1 MKMENNMDKIDEL
14 MEIAMSRFED
24 AGIGVSQKKRDA
36 LYWSIRGELERNG
49 YEAAYTYVTATP
61 LSK

>member
-1 MKMENNMDKIDEL
+1 MDKIDEL